1 MAGETGD
8 RAEDETGSGVPIGST
23 IGVAKG
29 GAIGGAALVGY

>member
-8 RAEDETGSGVPIGST
+8 RAEDVTGSGVPIAGT
-23 IGVAKG
+23 IGAAKG